1 MLSKTSSIFFLLL
14 VAANLVVGGRIA
26 RDDHESDE
34 PAPTKKE
41 RKIVITMIPE
51 DPVTT
56 KTTTVSPEKEF
67 YKVTKALTKTIQ
79 EMEWP
84 DIKQREDDDNMFGYR
99 VTDLEVSPFYVRS
112 AEFSDDLSIKIM
124 GAFGQA
130 KANFY
135 VSKEIDLWF
144 YKETFD
150 LEGSMSLEF
159 SDVNMIAD
167 LDVSPNN
174 LMISIQGC
182 KSEIGEVDV
191 NVSVTSDS
199 WWQQLLGDVINAMS
213 WLFSGWVT
221 DIMNDEL
228 CPGFETVLKKYPDT
242 FLRLAQSVIEN
253 SADE

>member
-1 MLSKTSSIFFLLL
+1 MLSKASSICFLLL
-14 VAANLVVGGRIA
+14 VAVNLALGGRIA
-26 RDDHESDE
+26 RDDHETDE

-56 KTTTVSPEKEF
+56 TTTTVSPEKEF

-84 DIKQREDDDNMFGYR
+84 DIKQREDDDNIFGYR

-150 LEGSMSLEF
+150 LEGSMNLEF

-191 NVSVTSDS
+191 NVNVTSDS